1 MIDQRDIVQQH
12 LQKLK
17 DDVDNIKIL
26 LASLPSLIRDQ
37 RRISQVTGIVESL
50 SKPK

>member
-1 MIDQRDIVQQH
+1 MIEKRDIVQQH

-26 LASLPSLIRDQ
+26 LVRISSRISDQ
-37 RRISQVTGIVESL
+37 RVTGIVESF
-50 SKPK
+50 SNTK